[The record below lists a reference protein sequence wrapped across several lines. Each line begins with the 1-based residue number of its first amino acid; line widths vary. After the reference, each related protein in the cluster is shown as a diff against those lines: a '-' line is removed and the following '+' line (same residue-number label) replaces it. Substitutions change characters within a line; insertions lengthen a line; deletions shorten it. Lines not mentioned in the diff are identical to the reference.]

1 MTLRW
6 GILIAVLAA
15 AAILVLAL
23 PGLLP
28 AGGTEGSGETPAPA
42 GETPPPVSPGGTP
55 VTLPGPSRT
64 PVVTPSPAPAPR
76 PVSFTLQA
84 SPPVSCGLTCRETT
98 ATITNTGDETAHDV
112 CVVIALQ
119 TDAGE
124 SIPVN
129 SGPSFQKCTGD
140 IPGGASRTETVQV
153 TADCGLLAS
162 RCIGHTLVLKTRVT
176 SREATQE
183 FPDTLISV

>member
-1 MTLRW
+1 VTLRW

-23 PGLLP
+23 SGLLP
-28 AGGTEGSGETPAPA
+28 GGSAEGSGGTPAPA
-42 GETPPPVSPGGTP
+42 GRTPSPVSPGGTP
-55 VTLPGPSRT
+55 AKLKDPSRT
-64 PVVTPSPAPAPR
+64 PVVTPSPAPASR

-98 ATITNTGDETAHDV
+98 ATITNTGGETAHDV
-112 CVVIALQ
+112 CVVLALR

-129 SGPSFQKCTGD
+129 SGPSFQRCIGD

-162 RCIGHTLVLKTRVT
+162 RCIGHTLILRTHVT